1 MKNYELKSS
10 IASFIQGFIDYKR
23 ALGYRYDSEAYVMHQ
38 FDAYWAETNGTNK
51 EITRD
56 SLNGWMK
63 RRSNEGMTSRSSR
76 VSVVRQFTIYMNG
89 LGKESYIPMDKYTK
103 DHPIIHVLSADEIYA
118 LFKVVDEYEPK
129 RYPIFSI
136 RMRAEYKV
144 IFRLILTSGLRRSE
158 ACSIRIRDIDWD
170 KNTIKILNSK
180 GNKDRLIY
188 VATDMMVLI
197 KEYMAYLFEFVQRE
211 TEWLFPSFNIDEH
224 ISSGA
229 LAQKFKCYWKMTTY
243 SESCEKDPTIHSLR
257 HIYVVF
263 RMNLWIS
270 QGMDVNLLLPYLSR
284 QLGHKSPDETFYY
297 YHQIQDSFRII
308 QQKDSLS
315 AAVIP
320 EVRTR

>member
-10 IASFIQGFIDYKR
+10 IASFIQEFIDYKR
-23 ALGYRYDSEAYVMHQ
+23 ALGYKYDSEAYVMHQ
-38 FDAYWAETNGTNK
+38 FDDYWKKTNGTNR

-56 SLNGWMK
+56 SLNGWME
-63 RRSNEGMTSRSSR
+63 RRAKEGMTSRSAR
-76 VSVVRQFTIYMNG
+76 ISVVRQFTIYMNG
-89 LGKESYIPMDKYTK
+89 LGNASYIPMDKYIK
-103 DHPIIHVLSADEIYA
+103 DHPIIHVLSADEIQA
-118 LFKVVDEYEPK
+118 LFKAIDEYEPK

-144 IFRLILTSGLRRSE
+144 IFRLILTTGLRRSE
-158 ACSIRIRDIDWD
+158 ACSIRVRDVDWD
-170 KNTIKILNSK
+170 NNTIKIYNSK

-188 VATDMMVLI
+188 IAPDMMDLI
-197 KEYMAYLFEFVQRE
+197 KEYRAYLFEFVQRE

-229 LAQKFKCYWKMTTY
+229 LAQRFKCYWKMTSY

-257 HIYVVF
+257 HTYVVF
-263 RMNLWIS
+263 CINLWLS
-270 QGMDVNLLLPYLSR
+270 HGKDVNLLLPYLSR

-297 YHQIQDSFRII
+297 YHQVLESFKTI

-320 EVRTR
+320 EVRIR